1 MKINMVKKGSFYAK
15 KKKTHPKSASL
26 SGVNVTRAI
35 ALSSKYDLNTNIYSR
50 HLHFLQNVNDL
61 SCTYIYRR
69 YRPLLES
76 L

>member
-15 KKKTHPKSASL
+15 KTHPKPASL
-26 SGVNVTRAI
+26 SGVNITRAI

-50 HLHFLQNVNDL
+50 HLHFLQYVNDL

-69 YRPLLES
+69 YRPLPES

>member
-15 KKKTHPKSASL
+15 KTHPKPASL
-26 SGVNVTRAI
+26 SGVNITRAI

-50 HLHFLQNVNDL
+50 HLHFLQYVNDL
-61 SCTYIYRR
+61 SCTYIYSR
-69 YRPLLES
+69 YRPLPES